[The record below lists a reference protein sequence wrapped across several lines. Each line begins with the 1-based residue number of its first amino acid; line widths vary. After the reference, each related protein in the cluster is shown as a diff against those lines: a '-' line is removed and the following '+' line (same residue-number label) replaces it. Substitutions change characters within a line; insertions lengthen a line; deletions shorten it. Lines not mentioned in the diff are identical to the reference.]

1 MLKDSSVEH
10 LHVTPVT
17 VLQVFFFDFATKQ
30 EPAKICAYFGVQN
43 LVRPNQLRFSLKFFF
58 RSVSMEIK
66 LLSALQ
72 LL

>member
-10 LHVTPVT
+10 LHFTPVT

-43 LVRPNQLRFSLKFFF
+43 LVRAK
-58 RSVSMEIK
+58 
-66 LLSALQ
+66 SATLQ
-72 LL
+72 SKVFLPASKYGN